1 MSRRTDPGRREKIL
15 QAALDVIAEQ
25 GVSGMSYR
33 TVSARADVPLGSMT
47 YHFESRDAL
56 LEAAFR
62 WYVAD
67 MHGRF
72 DAHLAADDDP
82 REGVVAIIREQGD
95 GRQRDMVLAAEMYA
109 MAVRDPLYRELTQQW
124 VSASR
129 QSLRAYFDADLTPMI
144 DALLEG
150 LILHA
155 HISTEPFD
163 EDRVRGAVRRLTSG
177 VSS

>member
-15 QAALDVIAEQ
+15 QATLDVIAEQ
-25 GVSGMSYR
+25 GVAGLSYR

-47 YHFESRDAL
+47 YHFESREAL
-56 LEAAFR
+56 LQAAFES
-62 WYVAD
+62 YVAD

-72 DAHLAADDDP
+72 DAHLAETDDP
-82 REGVVAIIREQGD
+82 RDGVVAIIREQGE
-95 GRQRDMVLAAEMYA
+95 GRQRDMVLATEMYA
-109 MAVRDPLYRELTQQW
+109 MAVRDPRYRELTQQW

-129 QSLRAYFDADLTPMI
+129 ASLRVHFDDDLTPMV

-163 EDRVRGAVRRLTSG
+163 EARVRAAVRRLTSG
-177 VSS
+177 VPQ